1 MSVTSPRRI
10 PFLTE
15 QLRLARAAPPV
26 ARGGGCYLDQ
36 APVPPPAP
44 ARGGSGESWVPI
56 ESQRL
61 QDGGDVSFENLSY
74 QLSTVVSWTTVAMTG
89 NGVLGHDTGEG
100 A

>member
-1 MSVTSPRRI
+1 MLPRSS
-10 PFLTE
+10 
-15 QLRLARAAPPV
+15 AS
-26 ARGGGCYLDQ
+26 
-36 APVPPPAP
+36 APVT
-44 ARGGSGESWVPI
+44 RGSGESWVPI